1 MHLFDENE
9 VIHRYKTVEEIMEG
23 YYGIRLECYEKRQ
36 QYQLDIIAEDIRVLE
51 NKYRFVKG
59 VNEDVIIIHKKTRE
73 ELEKLLDDMKFDR
86 MIKET
91 KLSFNYLLRMPI
103 ESFTK
108 DMVQKIEDM
117 LMEKRKDYAHL
128 EGKTPGDMWTSEL
141 TSFEKEYSKQL
152 KVFEKENMFEK
163 KITK

>member
-1 MHLFDENE
+1 
-9 VIHRYKTVEEIMEG
+9 
-23 YYGIRLECYEKRQ
+23 
-36 QYQLDIIAEDIRVLE
+36 
-51 NKYRFVKG
+51 
-59 VNEDVIIIHKKTRE
+59 
-73 ELEKLLDDMKFDR
+73 